1 MGVFFFFSPEARA
14 AVNRSDLRADSTT
27 TECVAD
33 MKDRLLKAA
42 VNRHPQ
48 ILASIKNHQL
58 KVRPLFFLYYCKSCY
73 CAARAYRASRNF
85 LRPMHPNPIER
96 TIERDQFAT

>member
-1 MGVFFFFSPEARA
+1 VGVFFFFSPQARA

-58 KVRPLFFLYYCKSCY
+58 KVRPLFFFHTTSLVVV
-73 CAARAYRASRNF
+73 RAC
-85 LRPMHPNPIER
+85 
-96 TIERDQFAT
+96 